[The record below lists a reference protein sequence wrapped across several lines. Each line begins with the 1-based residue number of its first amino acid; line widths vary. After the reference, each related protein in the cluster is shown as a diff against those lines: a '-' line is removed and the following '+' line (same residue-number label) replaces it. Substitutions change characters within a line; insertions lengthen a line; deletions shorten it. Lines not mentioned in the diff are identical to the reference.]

1 MKNLT
6 TVLHYLG
13 IVLIAFAFLQAL
25 PLIVSA
31 VYLETVQFPF
41 RIYVIPAALSAALG
55 VALVTV
61 CRARPLS
68 GGSAMATATLG
79 WFTLSLIGA
88 VPYWLALKITYL
100 DAFFETVSGFTTTGI
115 TLFVGLDGLPRSILF
130 WRALT
135 QWIGGLG
142 IFTLFLVVAVRSG
155 LPHTLYWAESHKA
168 ASKRLA
174 PGVSSSLRILWAIYG
189 GLTVAC
195 GVALWAE
202 GLGLFDAVTHALST
216 LSTGGFSTHDAIIG
230 YFAQAGYR
238 HRVAI
243 EYTIIAFMFLGG
255 TSFLVHWN
263 LLRRRWVGLRYNME
277 LRLWILL
284 LLGATLLVGLK
295 SGAGLGVHE
304 RVRSSLFHVVSIAT
318 TTGFTTQD
326 VAGAAFSALARQVFL
341 LLMVI
346 GGCVGSTGGGVKV
359 LRIGVMG
366 KLVWQQLRSISRS
379 SRQMNPLLV
388 DGEVIRAEEIQRTAA
403 IIVAWFALLAVGGL
417 VIGILTGF
425 GPLESASGMFSAL
438 GNVGPS
444 YISGADFVTVGTG
457 VKVWYVLVMVAGR
470 LEIVPFLLIFSKRV
484 WTQKEG

>member
-1 MKNLT
+1 MKNLS

-25 PLIVSA
+25 PLIISA
-31 VYLETVQFPF
+31 MYLETVQFPF
-41 RIYVIPAALSAALG
+41 RIYVIPAAVSAALG
-55 VALVTV
+55 VGLVSLF
-61 CRARPLS
+61 RARPLA
-68 GGSAMATATLG
+68 GGTAMATAALG

-100 DAFFETVSGFTTTGI
+100 DAFFETVSGFTTTGA
-115 TLFVGLDGLPRSILF
+115 TLFVGLDGLPHSILF

-142 IFTLFLVVAVRSG
+142 IFTLFLLVALRSG
-155 LPHTLYWAESHKA
+155 LPHSLYLAESHKV

-174 PGVSSSLRILWAIYG
+174 PGLFSSLRILWAIYG
-189 GLTVAC
+189 GLSLAC
-195 GVALWAE
+195 ALVLWAE
-202 GLGLFDAVTHALST
+202 GLSLFDAVVHALTT
-216 LSTGGFSTHDAIIG
+216 LSTGGFSTHDASIG
-230 YFAQAGYR
+230 YFAQEGYK
-238 HRVAI
+238 HYVAI
-243 EYTIIAFMFLGG
+243 EYTIIAFMLLGG

-263 LLRRRWVGLRYNME
+263 LLRRRFGCIWRNME

-295 SGAGLGVHE
+295 SGAALGVHDHI
-304 RVRSSLFHVVSIAT
+304 RSSLFHVVSIAT

-326 VAGAAFSALARQVFL
+326 VAGAAFSPVAKQVFL

-366 KLVWQQLRSISRS
+366 KLWWQQLRSISRS
-379 SRQMNPLLV
+379 SKEVNLLLI
-388 DGEVIRAEEIQRTAA
+388 DGEIIRAEEIQRTAA
-403 IIVAWFALLAVGGL
+403 IVFAWLALLAVGGL
-417 VIGILTGF
+417 VTGLLTDF

-438 GNVGPS
+438 GNIGPS
-444 YISGADFVTVGTG
+444 YIPLEGFASVGAG
-457 VKVWYVLVMVAGR
+457 VKVWYILAMVAGR
-470 LEIVPFLLIFSKRV
+470 LELLPLLLIFSRRV
-484 WTQKEG
+484 WT